1 MQGAKEC
8 MCKGDGSQ
16 LFLNLF
22 PNVSAGH
29 TIDCFSCNS
38 WSDPRCHDPFNWTSR
53 IEDMP
58 PIVQCEGC
66 CVKLVRDV
74 GTPLM
79 STRRTCTDA
88 LDINLFMVDHV
99 CMTEGGGRGHMCFCE
114 EDDCNGARTWMGS
127 NTLIVSLT
135 TFLCNL

>member
-1 MQGAKEC
+1 MV
-8 MCKGDGSQ
+8 
-16 LFLNLF
+16 FV
-22 PNVSAGH
+22 PAGH
-29 TIDCFSCNS
+29 STDCFSCNS

-66 CVKLVRDV
+66 CVKMVRNV
-74 GTPLM
+74 GTPLE
-79 STRRTCTDA
+79 STRRTCTDD

-114 EDDCNGARTWMGS
+114 EDDCNKAGM
-127 NTLIVSLT
+127 IVISGGLVIGV
-135 TFLCNL
+135 LANIIKWL